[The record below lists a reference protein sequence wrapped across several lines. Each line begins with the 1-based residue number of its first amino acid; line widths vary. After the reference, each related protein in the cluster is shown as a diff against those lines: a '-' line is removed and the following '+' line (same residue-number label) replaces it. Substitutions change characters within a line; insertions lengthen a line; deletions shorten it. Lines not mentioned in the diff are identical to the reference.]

1 MLNSIMILTEKSQC
15 HYRQLT
21 NTNAEMNKIMYTI
34 IISHC
39 DQLVS
44 KMASDILSWR

>member
-1 MLNSIMILTEKSQC
+1 
-15 HYRQLT
+15 
-21 NTNAEMNKIMYTI
+21 MNKIIMYTI

-44 KMASDILSWR
+44 KMASDILSWREGVG